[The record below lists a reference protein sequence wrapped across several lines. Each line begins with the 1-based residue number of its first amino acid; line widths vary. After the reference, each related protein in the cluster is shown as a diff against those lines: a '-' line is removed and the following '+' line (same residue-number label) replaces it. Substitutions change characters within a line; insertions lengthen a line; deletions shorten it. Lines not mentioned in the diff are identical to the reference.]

1 MAEMDLFADE
11 RAADL
16 AEADK
21 LRREIRHNE
30 YLYYVLDAPEIT
42 DAEYDRMMVR
52 LRELEA
58 RYPDSIPADSPTQR
72 VGGRASSQF
81 TEVRHLEPLL
91 SLGNVFSAEELRA
104 FDERVRSGL
113 PAGSK
118 VEYVM
123 EPKIDGLACSLIY
136 ENGKL
141 VRAATRGDGVVGENV
156 TANVRTIRSIPLT
169 LKVPEGEAVPELLDV
184 RGEVYMPRQA
194 FMRLNEQRAE
204 RGESEFAN
212 PRNAAAGS
220 LRQLDPQVT
229 ASRSLSFFAYY
240 LVGEGAQPK
249 HSESLALLA
258 RYGFKVSENYKV
270 VENIDEAIKYIG
282 DFNELRQGLSY
293 DTDGAVIKVND
304 VYQQRILGATG
315 KDPRWATAYK
325 YPPEQAETTLEDID
339 WRVGRTG
346 VLTPTAVLT
355 PVKLSGSVIS
365 RATLHNEDFI
375 RAKDIRIGDRVIIN
389 KAGEIIPE
397 VLRVVVEKRTG
408 DEKEVEIPSV
418 CPECGWRVERQGE
431 EAAIRCT
438 NPHCPALG
446 REGLIHFVSRD
457 AMNIDGCGP
466 SVINALLDAGLVRDA
481 ADLYSLRKEDLLK
494 LERMGEKSADN
505 LLAALDESKKN
516 ELDKL
521 LFALGIRHVGAKVA
535 RILATEFG
543 SMEKLQQAQPE
554 ELAQIRDI
562 GDKIAESAITWL
574 NVPANID
581 LVERLA
587 AAGLTMTFTPPA
599 SQEDNPFFGKTL
611 VFTGTMPTLG
621 RAEAKTMAQD
631 VGAKVSGSVS
641 KKTDYVIAGAEAGSK
656 LEKAQQLGV
665 TVIDEA
671 EFLRLLKGE

>member
-169 LKVPEGEAVPELLDV
+169 LKVPDGETVPELLDV

-220 LRQLDPQVT
+220 LRQLDPQPELFCLLSGRRGRT
-229 ASRSLSFFAYY
+229 AQA
-240 LVGEGAQPK
+240 
-249 HSESLALLA
+249 
-258 RYGFKVSENYKV
+258 
-270 VENIDEAIKYIG
+270 
-282 DFNELRQGLSY
+282 
-293 DTDGAVIKVND
+293 
-304 VYQQRILGATG
+304 QRITG
-315 KDPRWATAYK
+315 
-325 YPPEQAETTLEDID
+325 
-339 WRVGRTG
+339 
-346 VLTPTAVLT
+346 
-355 PVKLSGSVIS
+355 
-365 RATLHNEDFI
+365 F
-375 RAKDIRIGDRVIIN
+375 
-389 KAGEIIPE
+389 
-397 VLRVVVEKRTG
+397 
-408 DEKEVEIPSV
+408 
-418 CPECGWRVERQGE
+418 
-431 EAAIRCT
+431 
-438 NPHCPALG
+438 
-446 REGLIHFVSRD
+446 
-457 AMNIDGCGP
+457 
-466 SVINALLDAGLVRDA
+466 
-481 ADLYSLRKEDLLK
+481 
-494 LERMGEKSADN
+494 
-505 LLAALDESKKN
+505 
-516 ELDKL
+516 
-521 LFALGIRHVGAKVA
+521 
-535 RILATEFG
+535 
-543 SMEKLQQAQPE
+543 
-554 ELAQIRDI
+554 
-562 GDKIAESAITWL
+562 
-574 NVPANID
+574 
-581 LVERLA
+581 
-587 AAGLTMTFTPPA
+587 
-599 SQEDNPFFGKTL
+599 
-611 VFTGTMPTLG
+611 
-621 RAEAKTMAQD
+621 
-631 VGAKVSGSVS
+631 
-641 KKTDYVIAGAEAGSK
+641 AGA
-656 LEKAQQLGV
+656 LWL
-665 TVIDEA
+665 
-671 EFLRLLKGE
+671 

>member
-481 ADLYSLRKEDLLK
+481 ADLYSLRKDDLLK

-505 LLAALDESKKN
+505 LLAALAESKKN

-562 GDKIAESAITWL
+562 GDKIAESAVTWL

>member
-1 MAEMDLFADE
+1 MDLFADE

-16 AEADK
+16 AEAEK
-21 LRREIRHNE
+21 LRHEIRHNE

-58 RYPDSIPADSPTQR
+58 RYPDSIPPDSPTQR

-81 TEVRHLEPLL
+81 TAVRHLEPLL

-104 FDERVRSGL
+104 FDERVQGGL

-375 RAKDIRIGDRVIIN
+375 RAKDIRIGDRVVIN

-397 VLRVVVEKRTG
+397 VLRVVAEKRTG
-408 DEKEVEIPSV
+408 DEKEVEIPNV

-505 LLAALDESKKN
+505 LLAALSESKKN

-562 GDKIAESAITWL
+562 GDKIAESAVTWL

-621 RAEAKTMAQD
+621 RAEAKTIAQD

-671 EFLRLLKGE
+671 EFLRMLKGE

>member
-1 MAEMDLFADE
+1 MAEMDLFADT
-11 RAADL
+11 RAEDL
-16 AEADK
+16 AEAER
-21 LRREIRHNE
+21 LRKEIRHNE

-52 LRELEA
+52 LREIEA
-58 RYPDSIPADSPTQR
+58 EYPDSVPADSPTQR

-104 FDERVRSGL
+104 FDERVKGGL
-113 PAGSK
+113 PAGSR

-136 ENGKL
+136 ENGRL
-141 VRAATRGDGVVGENV
+141 VRAATRGDGTVGENV
-156 TANVRTIRSIPLT
+156 TANVRTIRSIPLV
-169 LKVPEGEAVPELLDV
+169 LKAPEGETLPELLDV
-184 RGEVYMPRQA
+184 RGEVYMPRHA
-194 FMRLNEQRAE
+194 FMQLNEQRAE

-240 LVGEGAQPK
+240 LVGEGAREK
-249 HSESLALLA
+249 HSESLAALA

-270 VENIDEAIKYIG
+270 VENIDAAIKYIA
-282 DFNELRQGLSY
+282 DFNELRQGLAY

-355 PVKLSGSVIS
+355 PVKLSGSVVS

-375 RAKDIRIGDRVIIN
+375 RSKDIRIGDRVLIN

-397 VLRVVVEKRTG
+397 VLRVMTEKRTG
-408 DEKEVEIPSV
+408 EEKEVEIPTK
-418 CPECGWRVERQGE
+418 CPDCGWSVERKGA

-446 REGLIHFVSRD
+446 REGLIHFVSRE
-457 AMNIDGCGP
+457 AMNIEGCGP

-481 ADLYSLRKEDLLK
+481 ADLYSLKKEDVLK
-494 LERMGEKSADN
+494 LERMGEKSADK
-505 LLAALDESKKN
+505 LLAAIAASKAN

-535 RILATEFG
+535 RTLAVEFG
-543 SMEKLQQAQPE
+543 SMEALLTAEAEQ
-554 ELAQIRDI
+554 LAAIRDI
-562 GDKIAESAITWL
+562 GAVIAESVVTWL
-574 NVPANID
+574 SVPTNRD
-581 LVERLA
+581 LLERLA
-587 AAGLTMTFTPPA
+587 AAGLTMTFTAPA
-599 SQEDNPFFGKTL
+599 SSEDNPFFGKTL

-656 LEKAQQLGV
+656 LEKAQALGV
-665 TVIDEA
+665 TVLDEA
-671 EFLRLLKGE
+671 EFLKMLKGE

>member
-11 RAADL
+11 RATDL

-30 YLYYVLDAPEIT
+30 YLYYVLDAPELT
-42 DAEYDRMMVR
+42 DAEYDSLMAR

-104 FDERVRSGL
+104 FDERVQSGL

-375 RAKDIRIGDRVIIN
+375 RAKDIRIGDRVLIN

-408 DEKEVEIPSV
+408 DEKEVEIPNV

-505 LLAALDESKKN
+505 LLTALAESKKN

-562 GDKIAESAITWL
+562 GDKIAESTVTWL

>member
-375 RAKDIRIGDRVIIN
+375 RAKDIRIGDRVVIN

-397 VLRVVVEKRTG
+397 VLRVVAEKRTG

-481 ADLYSLRKEDLLK
+481 ADLYSLRKDDLLK

-562 GDKIAESAITWL
+562 GDKIAESAVTWL